1 MRIRFLGAAEEVT
14 GSCFLVEAG
23 NCRFLV
29 DCGMFQGGR
38 EADGKN
44 REALDFDPASLDFVL
59 ITHAHLDHSG
69 LLPRLAAGGYKGP
82 VYATAATRD
91 LLEVML
97 ADSAYIQEKEAEWR
111 KRGRRNP
118 GPLYTVKQAG
128 EALALLRTVAYDE
141 TIAPHPQVR
150 ARFRDAGHIIGS
162 SSIET
167 WVSGDGPERKI
178 VFSGDLGQ
186 PGHPIVK
193 NPTPI
198 DSADVL
204 LIESTYGNRLHRSME
219 QTVDELVQVIVDT
232 ISHRRGNVIVPAFA
246 VGRTQDLLYLLIKLH
261 RQQRL
266 PELQIYVD
274 SPMATAAT
282 EVTLKHME
290 LVDEEAAEALRWLR
304 NNGGRPR
311 ITFVQDPEESA
322 ALGRIRNGA
331 LIISASGMCDAGRIK
346 HHLRN
351 NLPRPECS
359 IVFTGFQAAGTR
371 GRKIVDRAP
380 SVRIFGEDVPVRAG
394 IHTIGGLSA
403 HADQAAL
410 LDWLGH
416 VVTPPRQTFVVHGEA
431 QTAQQFAKAVEKR
444 FGWTTTV
451 PRMGQ
456 IFQLTTE

>member
-1 MRIRFLGAAEEVT
+1 MQISFLGAAEEVT
-14 GSCFLVEAG
+14 GSCYLVEAG
-23 NCRFLV
+23 SCRFLV

-44 REALDFDPASLDFVL
+44 RAALDFDPAGLDFVL

-69 LLPRLAAGGYKGP
+69 LLPRLAAKGYKGP

-111 KRGRRNP
+111 KHGRRNP

-128 EALALLRTVAYDE
+128 AALALLRTVAYDE
-141 TIAPHPQVR
+141 TFSPHPQVR

-167 WVSGDGPERKI
+167 WVGGNGPERKI

-219 QTVDELVQVIVDT
+219 QTVDELIHVVVDT
-232 ISHRRGNVIVPAFA
+232 ISHRRGNVIIPAFA

-290 LVDEEAAEALRWLR
+290 LVDEEAAEAMRWLR
-304 NNGGRPR
+304 SNGGQPR

-359 IVFTGFQAAGTR
+359 IIFTGFQAAGTR

-380 SVRIFGEDVPVRAG
+380 SVRIFGEDVSVRAG

-403 HADQAAL
+403 HADRAAL

-416 VVTPPRQTFVVHGEA
+416 IRTPPQQTFVVHGEA
-431 QTAQQFAKAVEKR
+431 QTAQEFAKAVEQR
-444 FGWTTTV
+444 FGWATTV
-451 PRMGQ
+451 PRTGQ
-456 IFQLTTE
+456 IFQL

>member
-1 MRIRFLGAAEEVT
+1 MQIRFLGAAEEVT
-14 GSCFLVEAG
+14 GSCFLAEAG
-23 NCRFLV
+23 SCRFLV

-44 REALDFDPASLDFVL
+44 RSALGFDAAGLDFVL
-59 ITHAHLDHSG
+59 VTHAHLDHSG
-69 LLPRLAAGGYKGP
+69 LLPLLAARGYQGP
-82 VYATAATRD
+82 VYTTAATRD

-97 ADSAYIQEKEAEWR
+97 ADSAYIQEKEAQW
-111 KRGRRNP
+111 RGRGRSRSA
-118 GPLYTVKQAG
+118 PLYTVRQAG
-128 EALALLRTVAYDE
+128 KALELLRPVAYDE
-141 TIAPHPQVR
+141 TFAPHRQVR

-167 WVSGDGPERKI
+167 WIGGNGPERKF

-193 NPTPI
+193 NPTPV

-204 LIESTYGNRLHRSME
+204 LIESTYGDRLHRSME
-219 QTVDELVQVIVDT
+219 QTVDELVQVVVDT
-232 ISHRRGNVIVPAFA
+232 ISHRRGNVIIPAFA

-261 RQQRL
+261 RQGRL
-266 PELQIYVD
+266 PEVQIYVD

-290 LVDEEAAEALRWLR
+290 LVDEEAAEAMRWLR
-304 NNGGRPR
+304 SDGGRPR
-311 ITFVQDPEESA
+311 IRFVQDPEESA
-322 ALGRIRNGA
+322 ALGRIREGA

-351 NLPRPECS
+351 NLPRPESS

-380 SVRIFGEDVPVRAG
+380 SVRIFGEEVPVRAQV
-394 IHTIGGLSA
+394 HTIGGLSA

-416 VVTPPRQTFVVHGEA
+416 IRKPPRQTFVVHGELKAARAFA
-431 QTAQQFAKAVEKR
+431 QAIEER
-444 FGWTTTV
+444 YGWPVTV
-451 PRMGQ
+451 PGAGQ
-456 IFQLTTE
+456 TFQI

>member
-14 GSCFLVEAG
+14 GSCFLVETG
-23 NCRFLV
+23 SCRFLV

-44 REALDFDPASLDFVL
+44 RSALGFDAAGLDFVL
-59 ITHAHLDHSG
+59 VTHAHLDHSG
-69 LLPRLAAGGYKGP
+69 LLPLLAARGYKGP

-111 KRGRRNP
+111 GRGRNRHA
-118 GPLYTVKQAG
+118 PLYTVKQAG
-128 EALALLRTVAYDE
+128 KSLELLRTVAYGE
-141 TIAPHPQVR
+141 TIAPHGQVR
-150 ARFRDAGHIIGS
+150 ARFLDAGHIIGS

-167 WVSGDGPERKI
+167 WIGGDGPERKL

-204 LIESTYGNRLHRSME
+204 LIESTYGDRLHRTME
-219 QTVDELVQVIVDT
+219 QTVDELVQVVVDT
-232 ISHRRGNVIVPAFA
+232 ISRRRGNVIIPAFA

-266 PELQIYVD
+266 PEMQIYVD

-290 LVDEEAAEALRWLR
+290 LVDEEAAEAMRWLR
-304 NNGGRPR
+304 SNGDRPR
-311 ITFVQDPEESA
+311 IRFVQDPEESA
-322 ALGRIRNGA
+322 ALGRIREGA

-371 GRKIVDRAP
+371 GRKIVDRAA
-380 SVRIFGEDVPVRAG
+380 SVRIFGEQVPVRAQ

-410 LDWLGH
+410 LDWLGYIRK
-416 VVTPPRQTFVVHGEA
+416 PPLQTFVVHGELKAARAFA
-431 QTAQQFAKAVEKR
+431 QAIEQR
-444 FGWTTTV
+444 YGWPVTV
-451 PRMGQ
+451 PGAGQ
-456 IFQLTTE
+456 TFHI

>member
-1 MRIRFLGAAEEVT
+1 
-14 GSCFLVEAG
+14 LVETG
-23 NCRFLV
+23 TTRFLV

-44 REALDFDPASLDFVL
+44 RAALDFDLTKLDFVL
-59 ITHAHLDHSG
+59 LTHAHLDHSG
-69 LLPRLAAGGYKGP
+69 LLPLLAAKGYKGP
-82 VYATAATRD
+82 VYTTAATRD

-97 ADSAYIQEKEAEWR
+97 ADSAYIQEREAEWR
-111 KRGRRNP
+111 YRDRRSP
-118 GPLYTVKQAG
+118 GALYTVLQAG
-128 EALALLRTVAYDE
+128 AALELVRTVAYDE
-141 TIAPHPQVR
+141 MVLPHPDVR

-167 WVSGDGPERKI
+167 WVGGGGRERKI
-178 VFSGDLGQ
+178 VFSGDIGQ

-198 DSADVL
+198 DSADIL
-204 LIESTYGNRLHRSME
+204 LVESTYGNRLHRSME
-219 QTVDELVQVIVDT
+219 QTIEEFVEAIVDT

-290 LVDEEAAEALRWLR
+290 LVDEEAAEAMRWLR
-304 NNGGRPR
+304 SNSGKPH
-311 ITFVQDPEESA
+311 IDFVQDPEESA
-322 ALGRIRNGA
+322 ALGRIRSGA

-359 IVFTGFQAAGTR
+359 IIFTGFQAAGTR
-371 GRKIVDRAP
+371 GRKIVDRAG
-380 SVRIFGEDVPVRAG
+380 SVRIFGEDVPVKAT

-403 HADQAAL
+403 HADRAAL
-410 LDWLGH
+410 LDWIGH
-416 VVTPPRQTFVVHGEA
+416 IRKPPQQTFVVHGEA
-431 QTAQQFAKAVEKR
+431 TTAHDFAKAIEQR
-444 FGWTTTV
+444 PGWVAVV
-451 PRMGQ
+451 PRPGQ
-456 IFQLTTE
+456 TFQI